1 MPKQLKWAWQTKL
14 LANVDEKYYGSGVNG
29 CYKYYANG
37 GIEVTFKSYEKLPAV
52 MTLDELNAAIIRG
65 RIDPINC
72 ARRAVGLP
80 ELKE

>member
-1 MPKQLKWAWQTKL
+1 MDD
-14 LANVDEKYYGSGVNG
+14 NYYGSRYGSTYYRYHARGGVTVVF
-29 CYKYYANG
+29 
-37 GIEVTFKSYEKLPAV
+37 ESYETLPPV